1 MLPALV
7 SSLKSDD
14 DQTKRDALTQLAQLM
29 DSSYGEDAATLCE
42 YLRVSGCVGLL
53 SAALAHADPQIHQ
66 TAMLL
71 VGNIA
76 SEAVDKAAE
85 KTKALAGL
93 EKEQA
98 RRDEDADHEQA
109 MRHESARRDAE
120 LAHLN
125 AKHEAEAKR
134 HGALKGLGVDLTK
147 YLVALA
153 AAKPDQHLRI
163 DSAAAPAVHVHP

>member
-1 MLPALV
+1 
-7 SSLKSDD
+7 
-14 DQTKRDALTQLAQLM
+14 
-29 DSSYGEDAATLCE
+29 
-42 YLRVSGCVGLL
+42 
-53 SAALAHADPQIHQ
+53 
-66 TAMLL
+66 
-71 VGNIA
+71 
-76 SEAVDKAAE
+76 
-85 KTKALAGL
+85 
-93 EKEQA
+93 
-98 RRDEDADHEQA
+98 